1 MVNMSERELI
11 QILIQWRVV
20 AQMLERD
27 EFKKL
32 AGDDKGLIAALLLLV
47 LELQKK

>member
-1 MVNMSERELI
+1 MSERELI
-11 QILIQWRVV
+11 QLLIQWRSV

-32 AGDDKGLIAALLLLV
+32 AGDEKGVIAALLLIL
-47 LELQKK
+47 LELQKR

>member
-1 MVNMSERELI
+1 MSERELI